1 MTMRI
6 GNYFDHSQIYN
17 DYSSL
22 KIREALAE
30 IKKPEEQKA
39 ASESLSAVPS
49 QEKPDAESAVKRE
62 RLIGL
67 EDISITFNKNDDFDI
82 IGKTSDITDL
92 DLQKAVSISKRDD
105 ILNNYKTSENAFPV
119 YTGEEGTVIAK

>member
-22 KIREALAE
+22 KVREALAE
-30 IKKPEEQKA
+30 VKKPEESK
-39 ASESLSAVPS
+39 ASEGSLNAVSA
-49 QEKPDAESAVKRE
+49 QQGADTESAVKRE
-62 RLIGL
+62 RLLGL

-105 ILNNYKTSENAFPV
+105 ILTGYKAAENALPV
-119 YTGEEGTVIAK
+119 YAGEEGTVIAK

>member
-1 MTMRI
+1 MRI

-22 KIREALAE
+22 KIRESLAE
-30 IKKPEEQKA
+30 VKKPEEVKA
-39 ASESLSAVPS
+39 AEDSTSAAAQKKVS
-49 QEKPDAESAVKRE
+49 DTEDYARRE
-62 RLIGL
+62 RLLGL

-92 DLQKAVSISKRDD
+92 DLQKAVSISKKDD
-105 ILNNYKTSENAFPV
+105 ILNNYKAAENALPV
-119 YTGEEGTVIAK
+119 YAGEDGTVIAK

>member
-1 MTMRI
+1 MRI

-22 KIREALAE
+22 KIRESLAE
-30 IKKPEEQKA
+30 VKKPEEAKA
-39 ASESLSAVPS
+39 AESVS
-49 QEKPDAESAVKRE
+49 QMPAQAETAPESAVKRE
-62 RLIGL
+62 RLLGL

-92 DLQKAVSISKRDD
+92 DLQKAVSISKKDD
-105 ILNNYKTSENAFPV
+105 LLNNYKAAENALPV
-119 YTGEEGTVIAK
+119 YAGEDGTVIAK

>member
-30 IKKPEEQKA
+30 VKKPEEQKA
-39 ASESLSAVPS
+39 ASESLSAVPA
-49 QEKPDAESAVKRE
+49 QEKTDAESAVKRE

-105 ILNNYKTSENAFPV
+105 ILNNYKTSENALPV

>member
-1 MTMRI
+1 MRI

-22 KIREALAE
+22 KVREALAE
-30 IKKPEEQKA
+30 VKKPEEVK
-39 ASESLSAVPS
+39 ASEESLNAVSAQP
-49 QEKPDAESAVKRE
+49 KADTESAVKRE
-62 RLIGL
+62 RLLGL

-92 DLQKAVSISKRDD
+92 NLQKAVSISKKDD
-105 ILNNYKTSENAFPV
+105 ILNNYKAAENALPV
-119 YTGEEGTVIAK
+119 YAGEEGTVIAK

>member
-22 KIREALAE
+22 KVREALAE
-30 IKKPEEQKA
+30 VKKPEEAKA
-39 ASESLSAVPS
+39 AESVS
-49 QEKPDAESAVKRE
+49 QKPVQAETAPESAVKRE
-62 RLIGL
+62 RLLGL

-92 DLQKAVSISKRDD
+92 DLQKAVSISKKDD
-105 ILNNYKTSENAFPV
+105 ILNNYKAAENALPV
-119 YTGEEGTVIAK
+119 YAGEDGTVITK

>member
-1 MTMRI
+1 MRI

-22 KIREALAE
+22 KVREALAE
-30 IKKPEEQKA
+30 VKKPEEIKA
-39 ASESLSAVPS
+39 AGESLNSAPV
-49 QEKPDAESAVKRE
+49 QEKPDAESDVRRE
-62 RLIGL
+62 RLLGL

-92 DLQKAVSISKRDD
+92 DLQKAVSISRKDD
-105 ILNNYKTSENAFPV
+105 ILNNYKAAENALPV
-119 YTGEEGTVIAK
+119 YAGEEGTVIAK

>member
-1 MTMRI
+1 MRI
-6 GNYFDHSQIYN
+6 GNYFDHSQIYI

-22 KIREALAE
+22 KVREALAE
-30 IKKPEEQKA
+30 VKKPEDVQASKESLNA
-39 ASESLSAVPS
+39 ASA
-49 QEKPDAESAVKRE
+49 QENAASESAVKRE
-62 RLIGL
+62 RLLGL

-105 ILNNYKTSENAFPV
+105 ILTGYKAAENALPV
-119 YTGEEGTVIAK
+119 YSGEDGLVIAK

>member
-1 MTMRI
+1 MRI

-30 IKKPEEQKA
+30 VKKPEEVKA
-39 ASESLSAVPS
+39 AEESKAAESS
-49 QEKPDAESAVKRE
+49 QAKPDTESSVKRE
-62 RLIGL
+62 RLLGL
-67 EDISITFNKNDDFDI
+67 EDISITFNKNDDFNI

-92 DLQKAVSISKRDD
+92 DLQKAISISKRDD
-105 ILNNYKTSENAFPV
+105 ILTGYKAAENALPV
-119 YTGEEGTVIAK
+119 YSGEDGLVIAK

>member
-22 KIREALAE
+22 KVRESLAE
-30 IKKPEEQKA
+30 IKKPEEVKASEESLNAASAQEKA
-39 ASESLSAVPS
+39 AS
-49 QEKPDAESAVKRE
+49 ESAVKRE
-62 RLIGL
+62 RLLGL

-92 DLQKAVSISKRDD
+92 DLQKAVSISKKDD
-105 ILNNYKTSENAFPV
+105 ILNNYKTAENALPV
-119 YTGEEGTVIAK
+119 YAGEEGTVIAK

>member
-22 KIREALAE
+22 KVREALAE
-30 IKKPEEQKA
+30 VKKPEEIKA
-39 ASESLSAVPS
+39 AGESLNSAPV
-49 QEKPDAESAVKRE
+49 QEKPDAESGVRRE
-62 RLIGL
+62 RLLGL

-92 DLQKAVSISKRDD
+92 DLQKAVSISKKDD
-105 ILNNYKTSENAFPV
+105 ILNNYKAAENALPV
-119 YTGEEGTVIAK
+119 YAGEEGTVIAK

>member
-1 MTMRI
+1 MRI

-22 KIREALAE
+22 KVREALAE
-30 IKKPEEQKA
+30 VKKPEESKASEESLNA
-39 ASESLSAVPS
+39 ASAQP
-49 QEKPDAESAVKRE
+49 KAYTESAVKRE
-62 RLIGL
+62 RLLGL

-92 DLQKAVSISKRDD
+92 DLQKAVSISKKDD
-105 ILNNYKTSENAFPV
+105 ILNNYKAAENALPV
-119 YTGEEGTVIAK
+119 YAGEEGTVIAK

>member
-1 MTMRI
+1 MRI

-30 IKKPEEQKA
+30 VKKPEESKASGESLNA
-39 ASESLSAVPS
+39 ASEQPKAHT
-49 QEKPDAESAVKRE
+49 ESAVKRE
-62 RLIGL
+62 RLLGL

-92 DLQKAVSISKRDD
+92 DLQKAVSISKKDD
-105 ILNNYKTSENAFPV
+105 ILNNYKAAENALPV
-119 YTGEEGTVIAK
+119 YAGEDGTVIAK

>member
-1 MTMRI
+1 MRI

-22 KIREALAE
+22 KVRETLAE
-30 IKKPEEQKA
+30 VKKPEEAKA
-39 ASESLSAVPS
+39 AESVS
-49 QEKPDAESAVKRE
+49 QKPVQAETATESAVKRE
-62 RLIGL
+62 RLLGL

-105 ILNNYKTSENAFPV
+105 ILTGYKAAENALPV
-119 YTGEEGTVIAK
+119 YAGEDGTVIAK

>member
-1 MTMRI
+1 MRI
-6 GNYFDHSQIYN
+6 GNYFDHSQICN

-30 IKKPEEQKA
+30 VKKPEEQKA
-39 ASESLSAVPS
+39 ASESLSAVPT
-49 QEKPDAESAVKRE
+49 QEKTDAESAVKRE

-67 EDISITFNKNDDFDI
+67 EDISITFNKNNDFDI

-105 ILNNYKTSENAFPV
+105 ILNNYKTSENALPV

>member
-1 MTMRI
+1 MRI

-22 KIREALAE
+22 KIRESLAE
-30 IKKPEEQKA
+30 VKKPEEVKA
-39 ASESLSAVPS
+39 AEDSASAAS
-49 QEKPDAESAVKRE
+49 QQKVSDTENYAGRE
-62 RLIGL
+62 RLLGL

-92 DLQKAVSISKRDD
+92 DLQKAVSISKKDD
-105 ILNNYKTSENAFPV
+105 ILNNYKAAENALPV
-119 YTGEEGTVIAK
+119 YAGEDGTVIAK

>member
-1 MTMRI
+1 MRI

-22 KIREALAE
+22 KIRESLAE
-30 IKKPEEQKA
+30 IKKPEEVKASEESLNAASAQEKA
-39 ASESLSAVPS
+39 ASEST
-49 QEKPDAESAVKRE
+49 VKRE
-62 RLIGL
+62 RLLGL

-92 DLQKAVSISKRDD
+92 DLQKAVSISKKDD
-105 ILNNYKTSENAFPV
+105 ILNNYKAAENALPV
-119 YTGEEGTVIAK
+119 YAGEEGTVIAK